1 MDRQVLGDLLD
12 LSKSKHLHLA
22 PDFIEQK
29 RKAIRLFPAEP
40 SDERAGAPNQRAI
53 GQSSSASSSS
63 ARPVVVKSLGL
74 KPRREELSIDWA
86 GFDEREQRYL
96 AKEQRRL
103 GQSQLAQR
111 YQQMECDLRQQHLLV
126 NKQFLLS
133 FQPDK

>member
-1 MDRQVLGDLLD
+1 M
-12 LSKSKHLHLA
+12 
-22 PDFIEQK
+22 
-29 RKAIRLFPAEP
+29 
-40 SDERAGAPNQRAI
+40 
-53 GQSSSASSSS
+53 
-63 ARPVVVKSLGL
+63 VVKSLGL

-103 GQSQLAQR
+103 GQSQLAQHL
-111 YQQMECDLRQQHLLV
+111 QMECIRQQHLLV